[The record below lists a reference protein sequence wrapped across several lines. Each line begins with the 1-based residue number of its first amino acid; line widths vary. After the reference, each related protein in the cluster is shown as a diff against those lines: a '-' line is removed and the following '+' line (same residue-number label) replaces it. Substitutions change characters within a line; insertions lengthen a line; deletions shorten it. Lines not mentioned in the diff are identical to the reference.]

1 MLIGILQYM
10 INGTDMYYV
19 VLHLDNSTTLASE
32 RIIFSV
38 SIIVLQSV
46 IYIMSFNILSLLL
59 CLMKVITKDII

>member
-1 MLIGILQYM
+1 
-10 INGTDMYYV
+10 MYYV
-19 VLHLDNSTTLASE
+19 VLHLDNPTTLASE